1 MNDFFGLLC
10 LCVKVLLCLL
20 NRLYLNPWDFSCFL
34 PHSTKGEW
42 VRGCVGLSC
51 LLGLNYDM
59 AYEIQ
64 RFLDELQRRL
74 GHKDSIWNTYNIQ
87 VFFCLRLYFLNQSE
101 NTLTVKGRNLIW
113 FESSLF
119 LHKTVYP
126 KGWFTLFFFFVST
139 RPIFLTKAAA
149 IVLFSS
155 HFAWDVLY
163 LTDVNESQSILL
175 KKENTG
181 NFQSSFGKEG
191 PLFKQHVNIEA
202 AIIYLF

>member
-74 GHKDSIWNTYNIQ
+74 GHKDSIWNTYTIQ

-126 KGWFTLFFFFVST
+126 KGWFTLFFFLYQLDQFFWRKQLLLSYSLLT
-139 RPIFLTKAAA
+139 LPEMSSISLMLMNPKASSSKKKILGIF
-149 IVLFSS
+149 
-155 HFAWDVLY
+155 
-163 LTDVNESQSILL
+163 NLL
-175 KKENTG
+175 LGKKVPYSN
-181 NFQSSFGKEG
+181 SM
-191 PLFKQHVNIEA
+191 
-202 AIIYLF
+202 